1 VHLNYR
7 LVEKFI
13 ITRIAPTPL
22 TRTAWSEVPL
32 RGTGF
37 EKAWTTVT
45 KVRSL
50 NHTRLMRKILKNLL
64 KPLPHF
70 FNMNFGGAKME
81 KLYFM

>member
-22 TRTAWSEVPL
+22 TRTAWSVLPL

-37 EKAWTTVT
+37 EKAWATIT
-45 KVRSL
+45 KLEV
-50 NHTRLMRKILKNLL
+50 
-64 KPLPHF
+64 
-70 FNMNFGGAKME
+70 
-81 KLYFM
+81 